1 MVVTVM
7 GVAVPIAPISII
19 AVATRLIRDIWD
31 EVAMMPKT
39 EVTAVVTKTVTTA
52 KSMAT
57 AKAVT
62 KTMSTAKPVTKTMS
76 TAKPMSATMSSMR
89 TCQRNTRLQGECSK
103 NGDCEQ

>member
-1 MVVTVM
+1 M

-31 EVAMMPKT
+31 EVVTMPET
-39 EVTAVVTKTVTTA
+39 EVTTVVTKTVTTA
-52 KSMAT
+52 KYMAA

-62 KTMSTAKPVTKTMS
+62 ITMS
-76 TAKPMSATMSSMR
+76 TAKPMSTMRS
-89 TCQRNTRLQGECSK
+89 CQRNTRLQGECSK

>member
-1 MVVTVM
+1 M

-39 EVTAVVTKTVTTA
+39 ELTAVVTKTVTTA
-52 KSMAT
+52 AKSVAG
-57 AKAVT
+57 AKA
-62 KTMSTAKPVTKTMS
+62 VTKTMS

-89 TCQRNTRLQGECSK
+89 ACQCNAGLQSERSK
-103 NGDCEQ
+103 NGDCEP

>member
-19 AVATRLIRDIWD
+19 AVATRLMRDIWD

-62 KTMSTAKPVTKTMS
+62 KTMSTAKP
-76 TAKPMSATMSSMR
+76 MSATMSSMR
-89 TCQRNTRLQGECSK
+89 ACQCNAGLQSERSK
-103 NGDCEQ
+103 NGDCEP